1 MSLLPQPIKL
11 DDSDAKRLR
20 DLNDKM
26 EATRG
31 FVTAVSQ
38 QAERRIAELTQE
50 GRDIW
55 QDLAKKHNLDLARVN
70 YNLNTNGDGLVPVSL
85 SLTA

>member
-1 MSLLPQPIKL
+1 MNVLPQNVAL

-50 GRDIW
+50 GREIW
-55 QDLAKKHNLDLARVN
+55 TDLAKKHGLDLARVN
-70 YNLNTNGDGLVPVSL
+70 YNLNESGDSLVPVSL
-85 SLTA
+85 KLGS

>member
-1 MSLLPQPIKL
+1 MSVLPQPIKL
-11 DDSDAKRLR
+11 DNADAQRLR
-20 DLNDKM
+20 ELNDKM

-31 FVTAVSQ
+31 FVQAVSA

-50 GRDIW
+50 GREIW

-70 YNLNTNGDGLVPVSL
+70 YNLNTDGDGLVPVSL
-85 SLTA
+85 KLGE